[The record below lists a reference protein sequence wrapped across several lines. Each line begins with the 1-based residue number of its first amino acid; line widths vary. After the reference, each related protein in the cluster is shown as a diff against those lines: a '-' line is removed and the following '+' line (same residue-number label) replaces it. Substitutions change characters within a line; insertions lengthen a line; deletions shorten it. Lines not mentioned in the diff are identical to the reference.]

1 MKDFEFL
8 ISHYTSK
15 EKEDVLIDLFNIST
29 SSDKS
34 FIDVSFE
41 ILKILDSISI
51 FVKTTKEVKTI
62 IDFEDKILKFS
73 GRGFFYKKDIDTLI
87 SIFEKKDKLNFF
99 MNQLEY
105 FPIIMKGWLEEE
117 IRIIRMKL
125 NIDEIHKKYDFLFS
139 KFEIMN
145 NDISNAIK
153 KFNSLKDEDNL
164 NFDLQM
170 QNKAKVRINKII
182 EDIKNPPNINVILDE
197 WVEEVRSKRKINNF
211 NAVDDF

>member
-8 ISHYTSK
+8 ISDFSSK
-15 EKEDVLIDLFNIST
+15 EKEYVLKNLFNNST
-29 SSDKS
+29 FSNKS
-34 FIDVSFE
+34 FIDVSYE

-62 IDFEDKILKFS
+62 IDFEDKIQKFS

-87 SIFEKKDKLNFF
+87 SIFETKDKLNFF

-117 IRIIRMKL
+117 IRIISKQL
-125 NIDEIHKKYDFLFS
+125 NINEIHEKYDYLFS

-145 NDISNAIK
+145 NDISNANI
-153 KFNSLKDEDNL
+153 KFNSLKYEDNL

-170 QNKAKVRINKII
+170 QNKAKVRINMII
-182 EDIKNPPNINVILDE
+182 EDIKNPPNINEILDE
-197 WVEEVRSKRKINNF
+197 WVEEVRSKRKINNS
-211 NAVDDF
+211 NDVNVL

>member
-15 EKEDVLIDLFNIST
+15 EKEDTLKELLNIST
-29 SSDKS
+29 SSNKS
-34 FIDVSFE
+34 FIDLSCE

-51 FVKTTKEVKTI
+51 FVKTTEEVKTF

-87 SIFEKKDKLNFF
+87 SIFETKDKLNFF

-117 IRIIRMKL
+117 IRIISKRL
-125 NIDEIHKKYDFLFS
+125 NIDEIHEKYDFLFS

-145 NDISNAIK
+145 NDISNANI
-153 KFNSLKDEDNL
+153 KFNSLKEEDNL

-170 QNKAKVRINKII
+170 QSKAKVRINKII
-182 EDIKNPPNINVILDE
+182 EDIKNPPNINEILDE
-197 WVEEVRSKRKINNF
+197 WVKEVRSKRKINNF